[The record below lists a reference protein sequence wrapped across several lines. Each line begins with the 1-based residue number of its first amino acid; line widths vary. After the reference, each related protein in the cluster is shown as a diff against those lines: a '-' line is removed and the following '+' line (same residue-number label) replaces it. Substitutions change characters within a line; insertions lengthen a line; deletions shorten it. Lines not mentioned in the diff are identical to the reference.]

1 MIQRI
6 QSVFLLLIAVALICL
21 LFLPIWSKTD
31 ANGQEYVLN
40 AFSLAAASTTSNTT
54 GTTAATVSK
63 STIVIA
69 ILAILAALVALYEI
83 FKYKNRLT
91 QMKLGFLNTLLLA
104 GLMGSCFY
112 YVSYVGEQV
121 VKSPAQGEY
130 EAGFYLPLIAL
141 ALNALA
147 NRFIRRD
154 EQLVRSVDRL
164 R

>member
-6 QSVFLLLIAVALICL
+6 QSVFLFLIAVALICL

-40 AFSLAAASTTSNTT
+40 AFSLAASNTPST
-54 GTTAATVSK
+54 GNTMATVSK
-63 STIVIA
+63 STIAIA

-83 FKYKNRLT
+83 FQYKNRLT

-112 YVSYVGEQV
+112 YVSYVGEEI
-121 VKSPAQGEY
+121 VKTPGRGEY
-130 EAGFYLPLIAL
+130 ETGFYLPLLAL

>member
-6 QSVFLLLIAVALICL
+6 QSVFLFLIAVALICL

-40 AFSLAAASTTSNTT
+40 AFSLAAANTVNVT
-54 GTTAATVSK
+54 GTTTATVSK

-83 FKYKNRLT
+83 FQYKNRLT

-112 YVSYVGEQV
+112 YVSYVGEEI
-121 VKSPAQGEY
+121 VKTPGRGEY
-130 EAGFYLPLIAL
+130 QAGFYLPLLAL

>member
-6 QSVFLLLIAVALICL
+6 QSVFLLLIAIAMICV

-40 AFSLAAASTTSNTT
+40 AFSLSATTSTTTPQ
-54 GTTAATVSK
+54 GTNATVSK
-63 STIVIA
+63 TTLAIA
-69 ILAILAALVALYEI
+69 VLSILAALVALYEI
-83 FKYKNRLT
+83 FQYKNRLT
-91 QMKLGFLNTLLLA
+91 QMKLGFLNTLVLA
-104 GLMGSCFY
+104 AVMGSCFY
-112 YVSYVGEQV
+112 YVNYVGEAM
-121 VKSPAQGEY
+121 VKSQARGEY
-130 EAGFYLPLIAL
+130 EAGFYLPLLAL
-141 ALNALA
+141 ALNALV

>member
-6 QSVFLLLIAVALICL
+6 QTVFLFLIAIAMICV

-31 ANGQEYVLN
+31 TNGQEYVLN
-40 AFSLAAASTTSNTT
+40 AFSLAATTAATTS
-54 GTTAATVSK
+54 GTTAASVSK
-63 STIVIA
+63 ATVAIA
-69 ILAILAALVALYEI
+69 VLSILAALVALYEI
-83 FKYKNRLT
+83 FQYKNRLT

-104 GLMGSCFY
+104 AVMGSCFY
-112 YVSYVGEQV
+112 YVNYVGEEML
-121 VKSPAQGEY
+121 KSETRGEY
-130 EAGFYLPLIAL
+130 EAGFYLPLLAL

>member
-6 QSVFLLLIAVALICL
+6 QSIFLLLITIAMLCL

-31 ANGQEYVLN
+31 ADGQEYVLN
-40 AFSLAAASTTSNTT
+40 AFSLAASSTP
-54 GTTAATVSK
+54 GTAGTATATVSK

-69 ILAILAALVALYEI
+69 VLAILAGLVALYEI
-83 FKYKNRLT
+83 FQYKNRLT

-104 GLMGSCFY
+104 ALMGSCFY
-112 YVSYVGEQV
+112 YVSYVGEAV
-121 VKSPAQGEY
+121 VKSNGRGEY
-130 EAGFYLPLIAL
+130 EAGFYFPLLAL

>member
-6 QSVFLLLIAVALICL
+6 QSVFLFLIAIAMICV

-31 ANGQEYVLN
+31 ANGQEYILN
-40 AFSLAAASTTSNTT
+40 AFSLAPGTTTT
-54 GTTAATVSK
+54 GEPAMSKTTVA
-63 STIVIA
+63 IA
-69 ILAILAALVALYEI
+69 VLSILAALVAIYEI
-83 FKYKNRLT
+83 FQYKNRLT

-104 GLMGSCFY
+104 AVMGCCFY
-112 YVSYVGEQV
+112 YVNYVGEAMI
-121 VKSPAQGEY
+121 KSQARGEY
-130 EAGFYLPLIAL
+130 EAGFYLPLLAL
-141 ALNALA
+141 ALNALS

>member
-6 QSVFLLLIAVALICL
+6 QSVFLFLIAVTLICF
-21 LFLPIWSKTD
+21 LFLPIWSKMD

-40 AFSLAAASTTSNTT
+40 AFSLAASSTPSTTGN
-54 GTTAATVSK
+54 TAATLSK
-63 STIVIA
+63 STMVIA
-69 ILAILAALVALYEI
+69 ILAILASLVALYEI
-83 FKYKNRLT
+83 FQYKNRLT

-112 YVSYVGEQV
+112 YVSYVGEEV
-121 VKSPAQGEY
+121 IKGPGRGEY
-130 EAGFYLPLIAL
+130 EAGFYLPLLAL

>member
-6 QSVFLLLIAVALICL
+6 QSVFLLLITIAMLCF

-31 ANGQEYVLN
+31 ASGQEYVIN
-40 AFSLAAASTTSNTT
+40 AFSLAATNAASTS
-54 GTTAATVSK
+54 GAASATISK

-69 ILAILAALVALYEI
+69 VLAILAALVALYEI
-83 FKYKNRLT
+83 FQYKNRLT

-112 YVSYVGEQV
+112 YVSYVGEAT
-121 VKSPAQGEY
+121 VKASGRGEY
-130 EAGFYLPLIAL
+130 EAGFYLPLLAL